1 MHGFCFVLSNC
12 SNPSLHTAVSDSYGV
27 GLIDATKQ
35 RVELDKGY
43 LISETLERP
52 FFRLLIF
59 VAYLKIYPNL
69 NNVVLIS

>member
-35 RVELDKGY
+35 RVE
-43 LISETLERP
+43 
-52 FFRLLIF
+52 
-59 VAYLKIYPNL
+59 
-69 NNVVLIS
+69 